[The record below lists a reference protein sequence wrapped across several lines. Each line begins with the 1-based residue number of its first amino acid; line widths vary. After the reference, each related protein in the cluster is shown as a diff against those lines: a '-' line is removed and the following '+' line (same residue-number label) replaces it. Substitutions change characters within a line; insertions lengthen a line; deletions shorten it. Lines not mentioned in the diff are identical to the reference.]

1 MFNLKNSAIMKKL
14 IKKYPTFFGSVLL
27 LGIICAVYLG
37 LGSLGLLTTWAVE
50 HFQLAL
56 TLPRGKT
63 QAINLLLYIPMRGAG
78 TLLWV
83 AIAVVFVG
91 AVCALVIALSVGI
104 YRTAQSLGAWLS
116 AKQGGS
122 GVTG

>member
-1 MFNLKNSAIMKKL
+1 MKKL
-14 IKKYPTFFGSVLL
+14 IKKYPTLFGSVLL
-27 LGIICAVYLG
+27 LGIICEVYLG

-63 QAINLLLYIPMRGAG
+63 QAINLLLYTPMRGAS
-78 TLLWV
+78 LLFWG
-83 AIAVVFVG
+83 AIAVMFVG

-104 YRTAQSLGAWLS
+104 YHSAKKLGAWLS
-116 AKQGGS
+116 AKHSGS
-122 GVTG
+122 EVAG

>member
-1 MFNLKNSAIMKKL
+1 MKKL
-14 IKKYPTFFGSVLL
+14 IKKYPTLFGSVLL

-37 LGSLGLLTTWAVE
+37 LDSLGLLTTWAVE

-78 TLLWV
+78 TLFWV

-104 YRTAQSLGAWLS
+104 YRTAQSLGAWLY